1 MLCLVALCCIRDR
14 FYVYHVAGT
23 ADGEETVV
31 PGYVLGLDSVA
42 IAEQNG
48 TFPSS

>member
-1 MLCLVALCCIRDR
+1 MLCLVALCRIRDR

-23 ADGEETVV
+23 ADGEEKVV

-42 IAEQNG
+42 IVKTNR